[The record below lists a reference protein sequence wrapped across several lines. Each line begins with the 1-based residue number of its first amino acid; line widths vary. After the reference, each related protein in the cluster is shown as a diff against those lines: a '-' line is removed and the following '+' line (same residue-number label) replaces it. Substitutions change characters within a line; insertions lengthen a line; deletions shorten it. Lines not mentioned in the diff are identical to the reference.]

1 MAEVIWTDPAL
12 SDLDAIADY
21 ISLDNPTAAKA
32 LITRVFAH
40 VGQLAKHPS
49 SGSRPRELLGQR
61 YRQIIEPPCRVFYR
75 SEKNRIYVVHV
86 MRAQQR
92 LKVRR
97 LDKS

>member
-40 VGQLAKHPS
+40 VGQLAKYPS